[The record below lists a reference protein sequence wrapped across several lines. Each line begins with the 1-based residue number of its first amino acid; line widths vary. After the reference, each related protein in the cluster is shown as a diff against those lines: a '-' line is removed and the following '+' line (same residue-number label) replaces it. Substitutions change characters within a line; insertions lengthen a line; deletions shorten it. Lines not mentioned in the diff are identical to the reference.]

1 MSPEERLEFHEQWL
15 HSLESNQQQI
25 MADVAAVTRNQVIL
39 SEGLAQ
45 VVGVLVQVT
54 TSLAAVAEETRTLAE
69 DLRKLKEIVERY
81 IQFRG
86 DGTSPAN

>member
-25 MADVAAVTRNQVIL
+25 MADVAAVTRNQVIF
-39 SEGLAQ
+39 SEGLVQ
-45 VVGVLVQVT
+45 VVGVMVQVT
-54 TSLAAVAEETRTLAE
+54 TSLAAVAE

-86 DGTSPAN
+86 DGTPPAN